1 MTNRTRPSTTSSLA
15 ARLAEIGESF
25 QQAAASEYP
34 AQIERAAAIIG
45 DALASGH
52 KLLAFGNGGS
62 AADAQHLCGELVVRF
77 QTDRRALAAIALVN
91 DAAVLTAC
99 ANDYSYREVFA
110 RQIEA
115 LGQAGDVAFAITTS
129 GNSPNVIRAL
139 EVARERGLSTIL
151 LTGSNPGPARESCD
165 LLLAAPGSNTA
176 RIQEL
181 HLAAY
186 HLIAELMDARFS

>member
-1 MTNRTRPSTTSSLA
+1 MTNQTSILA
-15 ARLAEIGESF
+15 SRLAEIGELF
-25 QQAAASEYP
+25 QQAAGSDFP
-34 AQIERAAAIIG
+34 AQIERAAALVA

-62 AADAQHLCGELVVRF
+62 ATDAQHFCGELVVRF
-77 QTDRRALAAIALVN
+77 QTHRRALAALALVN

-115 LGQAGDVAFAITTS
+115 LGKKGDVAFALSTS
-129 GNSPNVIRAL
+129 GSSPNVIRAL
-139 EVARERGLSTIL
+139 EVARAQGLTTIL
-151 LTGSNPGPARESCD
+151 LTGPHPGPAREFCD
-165 LLLAAPGSNTA
+165 VLVSAPGENAA

-186 HLIAELMDARFS
+186 HLISELLDQRFPA